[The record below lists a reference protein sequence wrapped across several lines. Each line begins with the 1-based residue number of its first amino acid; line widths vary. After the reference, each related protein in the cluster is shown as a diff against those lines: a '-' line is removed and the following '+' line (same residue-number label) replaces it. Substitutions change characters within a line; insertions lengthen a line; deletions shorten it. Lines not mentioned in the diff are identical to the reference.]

1 MHGWNGHLLCMTD
14 IILHYIFLLPWFLCM
29 NIATNY
35 LVVQI
40 EQSVS
45 YVYVYVCVQSPDHN
59 FGLK

>member
-1 MHGWNGHLLCMTD
+1 
-14 IILHYIFLLPWFLCM
+14 M

>member
-1 MHGWNGHLLCMTD
+1 
-14 IILHYIFLLPWFLCM
+14 M

-45 YVYVYVCVQSPDHN
+45 YVYVCVQSPDHN
-59 FGLK
+59 FRLK